1 VTTSPDIPGY
11 IGRLGLPIGSPA
23 SWPAPDLATLRD
35 LVARHVL
42 RVPFENASV
51 LRGEPIVLDPAAL
64 VGRLV
69 GTRRGG
75 FCYQLNGA
83 FSSLLV
89 ALGYEVELLAA
100 RFHSEPAME
109 PRFGHLA
116 MRVSLDDVPWLVDV
130 GGGLSF
136 RQPLRIETGVEQ
148 DDPAGCFRL
157 VAARDPDQ
165 EEGERPIDVEWRHRD
180 GVFRPHYRFE
190 AEARQLDEFESTCEW
205 TRTSAASPFTS
216 GWICAVA
223 TPAGWATLDGR
234 RFRLTGAD
242 DLPDQDREL
251 SDDADLEATLDRWFG
266 ISPS

>member
-11 IGRLGLPIGSPA
+11 LGRLGLPIGSPA

-157 VAARDPDQ
+157 DAARDTDQ

-180 GVFRPHYRFE
+180 GVSAPTTGSRRRPGSSTSSRPPANGPVRRRPHRSR
-190 AEARQLDEFESTCEW
+190 AAG
-205 TRTSAASPFTS
+205 SAPWPHRPVGPPSMAAGS
-216 GWICAVA
+216 G
-223 TPAGWATLDGR
+223 
-234 RFRLTGAD
+234 
-242 DLPDQDREL
+242 
-251 SDDADLEATLDRWFG
+251 
-266 ISPS
+266 